1 MGMVV
6 SKKVYEVWTQG
17 TIGLNEGKFIL
28 FGVFDDHQEA
38 LKIMISF
45 LKEKKIAFIKTKD
58 AKSDKIVEDFPWLEI
73 R

>member
-17 TIGLNEGKFIL
+17 TIGLNENKFIL

-58 AKSDKIVEDFPWLEI
+58 TKSDNIVEDFPWLKI